1 MLFCLCRDFLQ
12 TTQKINN
19 AYDFFSEVGA
29 WAAACAPATQG
40 RLALQPAARAMDRDD
55 SNMSEDRFQV
65 LLTYLAANAAELR
78 QLQCQDMVSLLRTG
92 KARRGKPAIPDR
104 AALHRFLQRQGHA
117 FREGQREELRA
128 WEARLCVSPKQA
140 QPELQDQYERF
151 LALLEKRADFFLLAC
166 ARCL

>member
-1 MLFCLCRDFLQ
+1 MLFCLCRESQSVSSISGARVSPQGDFLQ

-40 RLALQPAARAMDRDD
+40 SLALQPAARAMDRDD

-117 FREGQREELRA
+117 AGGAPGMRA
-128 WEARLCVSPKQA
+128 SAVRVAQA
-140 QPELQDQYERF
+140 SAAGAPRSV
-151 LALLEKRADFFLLAC
+151 
-166 ARCL
+166 